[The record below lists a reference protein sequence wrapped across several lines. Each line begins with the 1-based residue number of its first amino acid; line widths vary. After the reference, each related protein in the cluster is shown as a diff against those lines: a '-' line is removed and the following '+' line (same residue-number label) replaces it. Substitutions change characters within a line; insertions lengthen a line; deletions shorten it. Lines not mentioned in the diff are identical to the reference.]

1 MVSSTG
7 ILDGHMRP
15 AADGKRRWASKYRL
29 VGIIVSVF
37 LALWL
42 GSCISH
48 SIHHERRPDL
58 RKRHAFDEPLGF
70 NDSHALLRSRLWCM
84 MKADQVQPGG
94 VTASVLQETGWEE
107 DDEVDINEA
116 DSWRKPLGQ
125 ADGRLNTANEVVRW
139 WTHRNDWKD
148 GQGKTRRKT
157 DGAFGNIVNGKDG
170 RHARRGA
177 PPTKWTDIAA
187 VQWSQRAAADGGLTR
202 IYRSSISYN
211 PTQVLLD
218 AALAKVGRGD
228 WTELPDWPGV
238 DFEPSGNL
246 NKKPYRPETEA
257 FLGLL
262 ASAHGAGPA
271 YLLIQYRNI
280 FGKKRI
286 PKIKL
291 WKSSVGPNMLLYV
304 EGV

>member
-15 AADGKRRWASKYRL
+15 AAGDKRRRASKYRL
-29 VGIIVSVF
+29 FGIIVSVI

-42 GSCISH
+42 GSCLSH

-70 NDSHALLRSRLWCM
+70 NDSHALLRSSVLVPRAVTESDWQKKVTTGHRTLVHDEIRSG
-84 MKADQVQPGG
+84 AAGG
-94 VTASVLQETGWEE
+94 VTANVLQETGWEE
-107 DDEVDINEA
+107 DDEVDITEA
-116 DSWRKPLGQ
+116 ESWRKPLGQ
-125 ADGRLNTANEVVRW
+125 ADGRLNAANEVQRW
-139 WTHRNDWKD
+139 WTHNNDWRD
-148 GQGKTRRKT
+148 GQGNTRREL
-157 DGAFGNIVNGKDG
+157 I
-170 RHARRGA
+170 
-177 PPTKWTDIAA
+177 
-187 VQWSQRAAADGGLTR
+187 
-202 IYRSSISYN
+202 
-211 PTQVLLD
+211 D
-218 AALAKVGRGD
+218 AALAKVGRGE
-228 WTELPDWPGV
+228 WQELPDWPGV

-291 WKSSVGPNMLLYV
+291 WKSSIGPNMLLYV
-304 EGV
+304 EDV